1 MKPPPSAA
9 GRFGTLARVLRRVR
23 NAQSPLT
30 VREATVACLVVVLV
44 VVGGAAIRLVS
55 GADAETMPTW
65 TIGGDFAQF
74 YIAGRILN
82 EHQGGRLYDPSLRE
96 DLYPELVP
104 KDSSL
109 RLPFN
114 YPPFIAALFSPLARL
129 SLLTATLVFLGI
141 TPLIYVAGMWMLI
154 SRFGWPE
161 TGHRLFGV
169 LSALSFAPFILYT
182 WLGAQISVIGFC
194 AVAFTLCEEDRGR
207 PFLAG
212 MALSMCLYKPTL
224 LLLLLPMLMVTRRF
238 RLLAG
243 FATGGLCWRWFRS
256 RRWAQRLWQVSWSG
270 SRGGGGCRTWIA
282 PRSSPCGTSISGL
295 FSGWLRYNTL
305 SLYRLPLLWE
315 WSFLASCF

>member
-1 MKPPPSAA
+1 M
-9 GRFGTLARVLRRVR
+9 LRRVQ
-23 NAQSPLT
+23 NTQSLLT

-65 TIGGDFAQF
+65 TIGGDFAHF
-74 YIAGRILN
+74 YIAGRLLN

-109 RLPFN
+109 RPPFN

-243 FATGGLCWRWFRS
+243 FATGGALLALVSVASVGPEAMAGFVE
-256 RRWAQRLWQVSWSG
+256 RL
-270 SRGGGGCRTWIA
+270 TWWGRLSNLDST
-282 PRSSPCGTSISGL
+282 PFKSLRYVDSGL